1 MAKQLKHG
9 GRKLALALLLVAVV
23 AAGYV
28 AWQRTIAFADR
39 PLLAGGPAQELVLD
53 RGDGLDAVVRK
64 LRERGVSRD
73 NKLAWKALAT
83 RMGVAGKLQ
92 VGEYALDPGL
102 TPRQLLERMAR
113 GQVIQRKFTIVE
125 GWNIRELRR
134 ALASAPRLVHPDKPN
149 DDAALMAAIGRAGV
163 HPEGRFLPE
172 TYAFTRGTDETSI
185 LSRASKAMDVALAKA
200 WTGRD
205 KGLPYTSP
213 DQLLTMASI
222 VEKETALASE
232 RPQIAGVFVRRLRLG
247 MLLQTDPTVIYGMG
261 TNYAGNIRRTDL
273 VTDTPYNTYR
283 RAGLTPTPIAM
294 PGRDALHAA
303 AHPAVGAALYFVAR
317 GGGAHQFS
325 ATLDEHN
332 AAVRRYQLRR

>member
-9 GRKLALALLLVAVV
+9 GWKLVLALLLVAGLVG
-23 AAGYV
+23 GYV
-28 AWQRTIAFADR
+28 AWQRTVAFADR
-39 PLLAGGPAQELVLD
+39 PMLADAPAQELAIE

-64 LRERGVSRD
+64 LRGLGASHG
-73 NKLAWKALAT
+73 NNLAWKALAT

-92 VGEYALDPGL
+92 VGEYAISPGL

-113 GQVIQRKFTIVE
+113 GQVIQRRFTIVE
-125 GWNIRELRR
+125 GWNIRDLRR
-134 ALASAPRLVHPDKPN
+134 ALAAAPRLVHPVKPLE
-149 DDAALMAAIGRAGV
+149 DAAMMAAIGRAGV

-172 TYAFTRGTDETSI
+172 TYSFTRGTDETAI
-185 LSRASKAMDVALAKA
+185 LKRAAKAMDVALAEA
-200 WTGRD
+200 WDGRD
-205 KGLPYTSP
+205 KGLPFTSP

-261 TNYAGNIRRTDL
+261 ANYAGNIRRTDL
-273 VTDTPYNTYR
+273 VTDTPYNTYV

-303 AHPAVGAALYFVAR
+303 AHPATGEALYFVAR

-325 ATLDEHN
+325 ATLAEHN
-332 AAVRRYQLRR
+332 AAVRRYQLGR